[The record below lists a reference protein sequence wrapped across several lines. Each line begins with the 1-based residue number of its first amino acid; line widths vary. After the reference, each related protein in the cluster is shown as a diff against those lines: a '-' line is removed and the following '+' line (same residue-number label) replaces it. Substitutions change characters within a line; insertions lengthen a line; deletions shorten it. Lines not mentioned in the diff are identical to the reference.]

1 MLSGTLLE
9 RGSHSSLST
18 ARAPPFRDLLGLLA
32 NSPAHR
38 LQEGTP
44 LSFHIQPPA
53 VSFALSSLFPPSNAP
68 ATSYSTPDTL
78 NSLAGTHHAAIIFL
92 SPGIKTAL
100 TGLCAQVMSPP
111 RAGLSPLAFSTLPTW
126 DDEAKLRREKGQIS
140 LVTPSISAI
149 FHGEPSVD
157 QRVAQVAG
165 LMESQEPPRIAVT
178 TDQKPLHM
186 ISPRNPAQTF
196 TFQNQIQL

>member
-111 RAGLSPLAFSTLPTW
+111 RAGLSPLNFSTLPTW
-126 DDEAKLRREKGQIS
+126 DDEAKLRRTDFARHTVNQCH
-140 LVTPSISAI
+140 LLC
-149 FHGEPSVD
+149 GEPSVD